1 MDSPRIQ
8 NELSSV
14 LIDLSSRF
22 LLTLSQED
30 FENFERLFFAVEE
43 AHWFYDDFFRE
54 KNSRLPKLTLKEF
67 AAMLFEHSPLLE
79 KYTKHIE
86 HLLKNFQQYK
96 NSIPTA
102 GVALLNTS
110 LEKVLLVK
118 GFRGKSWSFPKGKVG
133 KDESYE
139 TCAVREARE
148 EVGFD
153 VSKQLFRENLLTSNW
168 QGHESYIFIVPG
180 IPDTT
185 KFETNTRKEISEI
198 KWHDIFSLPSPDD
211 DSGGTELH
219 PKLKRSRFFSVL
231 PFVKPLQS
239 WVLSRNRKLGV
250 TRDFLGLQ
258 NTRTKSPCYNFTS
271 KRVSRRDVISK
282 QRVETKPV
290 KTNRKDVETF
300 GVGKPFR
307 SWEEERNFFQACLDR
322 NSQGNITQ
330 PPEKPF
336 LLEVTPQKGSSLDN
350 FAFSRQSIEAEW
362 ERLTSQS

>member
-1 MDSPRIQ
+1 MQ

-54 KNSRLPKLTLKEF
+54 KNSSLPKLSLREF
-67 AAMLFEHSPLLE
+67 AALLFEHSPLLD
-79 KYTKHIE
+79 KYTKNVK

-102 GVALLNTS
+102 GVALLNST

-139 TCAVREARE
+139 SCAVREARE

-153 VSKQLFRENLLTSNW
+153 VSNQLYRENLLTSNW

-180 IPDTT
+180 IPDSTR
-185 KFETNTRKEISEI
+185 FETNTRKEISEI
-198 KWHDIFSLPSPDD
+198 KWHDIFSLPSSED
-211 DSGGTELH
+211 DSGGNELH

-239 WVLSRNRKLGV
+239 WVLSRNRNLGM
-250 TRDFLGLQ
+250 TRDSSGLEYP
-258 NTRTKSPCYNFTS
+258 RTKASFSNVTS
-271 KRVSRRDVISK
+271 KRLSRREALSK
-282 QRVETKPV
+282 QRVETKSL
-290 KTNRKDVETF
+290 KTNKKDLETF
-300 GVGKPFR
+300 GVGKPFS
-307 SWEEERNFFQACLDR
+307 SWEEERNFLQACFDR
-322 NSQGNITQ
+322 SSQGTTMQ
-330 PPEKPF
+330 PTEQAF
-336 LLEVTPQKGSSLDN
+336 LIDVNSRKGSGLSN

-362 ERLTSQS
+362 ERLILGNVSQN